1 LPFHNRTEKRDK
13 LDMSRFHVIY
23 SGHYWLTMVLPC
35 DDIADFD
42 LIRRMAD
49 QTGNFSAAREA
60 WEKFYLRH
68 HRVLIGICMSDYG
81 YLLGLDDINDVVHDT
96 FLKAFNRAE
105 SFDHQEC
112 CPTDVQ
118 ERKSRGW
125 LAAIAENVV
134 RDRFRGQIE
143 ISVVEE
149 TEIER
154 SPSLTEEA
162 MGDTDTPEPERLRL
176 LKAGFA
182 LLSEIEQTV
191 LRATMSWWQPDQHHQ
206 RMPNAAMQEL
216 SRQIDKSPEN
226 IRKIRSRAM
235 EKLEK
240 YVNENLQ
247 NED

>member
-1 LPFHNRTEKRDK
+1 
-13 LDMSRFHVIY
+13 M
-23 SGHYWLTMVLPC
+23 
-35 DDIADFD
+35 ADFD

-49 QTGNFSAAREA
+49 QTSNFAAAMEA

-68 HRVLIGICMSDYG
+68 HRVLTGICMSDYG

-105 SFDHQEC
+105 SFDYQEC
-112 CPTDVQ
+112 CAADVQ
-118 ERKSRGW
+118 ERKCRGW
-125 LAAIAENVV
+125 LAVISENIV

-154 SPSLTEEA
+154 SPSLTEETT
-162 MGDTDTPEPERLRL
+162 GDTDTPEDERLRL
-176 LKAGFA
+176 LKVGFA

-191 LRATMSWWQPDQHHQ
+191 LRATMSWWQPDQQHQ

-226 IRKIRSRAM
+226 VRKIRSRAM
-235 EKLEK
+235 VKLEK